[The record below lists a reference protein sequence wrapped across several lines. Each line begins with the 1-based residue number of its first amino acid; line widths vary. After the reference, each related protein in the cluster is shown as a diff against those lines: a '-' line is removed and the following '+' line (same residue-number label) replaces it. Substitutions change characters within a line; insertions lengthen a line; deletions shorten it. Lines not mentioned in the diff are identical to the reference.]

1 MKNVHPVSSAGIRT
15 RDLLKESS
23 PLTTRPVTHFCL
35 GQFDLS
41 LLRTLYRKE
50 ESVLVEAFV
59 NEKALKA

>member
-23 PLTTRPVTHFCL
+23 PLTTRPVTHFSL

-50 ESVLVEAFV
+50 EAFV